1 MDKLVSGFG
10 FGMIRVGKK
19 LAMINSLT
27 DVRKSDQSSPDA
39 SLRSNHGDEIVQ
51 IDLDEDDSED
61 KKQDSEPIVI
71 G

>member
-1 MDKLVSGFG
+1 MSGFG

-39 SLRSNHGDEIVQ
+39 SLRSNPGDEIVQ